1 MRCSGPSLGP
11 HSTSFGNALQSGA
24 LNREAMFDENCVGDE
39 AARTKLID
47 ELGRIVRDPAV
58 PCTAKAAGL
67 TLIGWLARRKPSEP
81 PHALG
86 LHEARESEGRLRAA
100 RQR

>member
-1 MRCSGPSLGP
+1 
-11 HSTSFGNALQSGA
+11 
-24 LNREAMFDENCVGDE
+24 MFDENCVGDE
-39 AARTKLID
+39 AARAKLID

-86 LHEARESEGRLRAA
+86 VYEAARESEGRLRA
-100 RQR
+100 RRR

>member
-1 MRCSGPSLGP
+1 
-11 HSTSFGNALQSGA
+11 
-24 LNREAMFDENCVGDE
+24 MFNDCCVGDE

-47 ELGRIVRDPAV
+47 EIGRIVRDPAV
-58 PCTAKAAGL
+58 PCTTKAAGL

-86 LHEARESEGRLRAA
+86 VDEARDSEARMRARRA
-100 RQR
+100 R